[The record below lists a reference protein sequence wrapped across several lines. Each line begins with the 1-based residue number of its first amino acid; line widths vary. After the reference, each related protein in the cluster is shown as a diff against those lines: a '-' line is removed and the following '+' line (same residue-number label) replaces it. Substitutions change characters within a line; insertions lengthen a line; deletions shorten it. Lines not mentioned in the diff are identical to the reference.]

1 MKSHKTSRN
10 PRASGRIFMLLAA
23 GFSALAL
30 LFAGCSKKAYFQ
42 QSSVVPA
49 ARGFVKVDKD
59 HNQNYKIELQLS
71 NLAEVERLA
80 DAKNTYVVW
89 MVTDNQEVKNIGQIN
104 SGSGMFSNKLKASFS
119 TSSSTRPTK
128 IFITSENDGGIQT
141 PGDLVIM
148 TTDSF

>member
-1 MKSHKTSRN
+1 MKKQKAFYS
-10 PRASGRIFMLLAA
+10 PVAPGRLFLMMAA
-23 GFSALAL
+23 IFSALVL

-49 ARGFVKVDKD
+49 ARGFVKVDRD

-71 NLAEVERLA
+71 NLAEVERLQ
-80 DAKNTYVVW
+80 DSKNTYVVW
-89 MVTDNQEVKNIGQIN
+89 MVTDNQETKNIGQIS
-104 SGSGMFSNKLKASFS
+104 SGSSMFSNKLKANFS

-128 IFITSENDGGIQT
+128 IFITSEDDGGTQT

-148 TTDSF
+148 TTGVF